1 MKKYLPVILLLAAIT
16 LSACGTPK
24 IDTVES
30 AKSLKDLLGLGTSQ
44 KCTFETKTEDTTIKS
59 EIIIS
64 GKKFKQITTMT
75 NLTNTGE
82 TAKVYAVSDGI
93 YYYSWGDMMKGNGTK
108 MKIEEVE
115 SKSQYIS
122 DEGDQK
128 VSMDQKVDY
137 KCSPATL
144 NDSDLALP
152 TDVKFVDY
160 TEMMKD
166 FQKLIPSET
175 EGE

>member
-1 MKKYLPVILLLAAIT
+1 
-16 LSACGTPK
+16 
-24 IDTVES
+24 
-30 AKSLKDLLGLGTSQ
+30 
-44 KCTFETKTEDTTIKS
+44 
-59 EIIIS
+59 
-64 GKKFKQITTMT
+64 
-75 NLTNTGE
+75 
-82 TAKVYAVSDGI
+82 
-93 YYYSWGDMMKGNGTK
+93 

-115 SKSQYIS
+115 SKSQNIS